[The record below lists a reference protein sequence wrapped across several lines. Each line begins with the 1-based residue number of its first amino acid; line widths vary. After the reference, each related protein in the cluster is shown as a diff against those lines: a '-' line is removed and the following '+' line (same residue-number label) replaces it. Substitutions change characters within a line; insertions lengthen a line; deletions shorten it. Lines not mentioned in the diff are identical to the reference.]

1 MIAYNYN
8 AETGF
13 YNGEVECQK
22 DPLAS
27 IVERKDVWLT
37 PGDCTLVKPPEYDI
51 QKQYCIWDGSSWHL
65 EDIPEPV
72 ETELQEPVEAVTYK
86 DLSEFIQEG
95 INSTL

>member
-8 AETGF
+8 TETGF

-72 ETELQEPVEAVTYK
+72 EAVTYK
-86 DLSEFIQEG
+86 DLSGFIQEG

>member
-8 AETGF
+8 TETGF

-22 DPLAS
+22 DPLES

-65 EDIPEPV
+65 EDITEPV
-72 ETELQEPVEAVTYK
+72 ETELQEPVETVTYK
-86 DLSEFIQEG
+86 DLSGFIQEG

>member
-8 AETGF
+8 TETGF

-72 ETELQEPVEAVTYK
+72 ETVTYK
-86 DLSEFIQEG
+86 DLSGFIQEG
-95 INSTL
+95 INSTP

>member
-8 AETGF
+8 YKNGY

-27 IVERKDVWLT
+27 IVEQKDVWLI
-37 PGDCTLVKPPEYDI
+37 PGDCTLVKPPEYDNE
-51 QKQYCIWDGSSWHL
+51 KQYCIWNGESWYL
-65 EDIPEPV
+65 EDIPRPV
-72 ETELQEPVEAVTYK
+72 EPEPQEPVEVITYN
-86 DLSEFIQEG
+86 DMSDFIQEG